1 MVRGEKGGRGAV
13 APLTKRSTQSAVLI
27 VGYFERALKGRS
39 CRIIDRPD
47 QAGDVARRGQLAAAL
62 RDTAPWRALEV
73 DDEDVVLEDHQLR
86 QIEVA
91 MAADAGDVGLARQQR
106 FQEIRQRRL

>member
-1 MVRGEKGGRGAV
+1 LLEQEEGQQAIGRVRIGWPQPAIGHGLMVRGEKGGRGAV
-13 APLTKRSTQSAVLI
+13 APLAKRSTQSAVLI

-73 DDEDVVLEDHQLR
+73 DDEDVVLDDQQLR
-86 QIEVA
+86 Q
-91 MAADAGDVGLARQQR
+91 
-106 FQEIRQRRL
+106 